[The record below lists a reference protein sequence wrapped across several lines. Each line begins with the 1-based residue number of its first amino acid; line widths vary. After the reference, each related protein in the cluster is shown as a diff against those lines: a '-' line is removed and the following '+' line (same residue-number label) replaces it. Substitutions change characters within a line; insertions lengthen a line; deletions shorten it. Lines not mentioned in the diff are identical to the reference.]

1 MRKLI
6 IDDVSDA
13 FWLAHVY
20 FHVQSYARAH
30 ALLTK
35 PTFLESSYDC
45 RYLAALCLV
54 KQAKWE
60 DALELLDERV
70 LHAAGPTPQNGPRL
84 TVVAVTTSSKSMDN
98 ISVQRRGL

>member
-1 MRKLI
+1 MTGGWTLRLMV
-6 IDDVSDA
+6 DDVSDA
-13 FWLAHVY
+13 FWLAQIY

-54 KQAKWE
+54 KQSKWE
-60 DALELLDERV
+60 DALDLLEEHV
-70 LHAAGPTPQNGPRL
+70 LHAAGPQPPSPPATCL
-84 TVVAVTTSSKSMDN
+84 DWY
-98 ISVQRRGL
+98 